1 MRSIHKCPSCNK
13 YTMNEQCKEC
23 NDQAL
28 MVKPPKYSAKYRRVV
43 LRPKLEETGVL

>member
-1 MRSIHKCPSCNK
+1 
-13 YTMNEQCKEC
+13 MNEQCKEC

-28 MVKPPKYSAKYRRVV
+28 MVKPPKYSPEDKYAKYRRVV